1 VSRPKKILIV
11 GAGAVGQAYGFHLS
25 QGGAQVTYFVREKY
39 LEGLAEGSPV
49 HCLNGRHKGRH
60 LFEDFEAICS
70 LDQVDGGDWD
80 QVWLCVSS
88 PALYTGWLESFL
100 STIADATLVML
111 QPGMGDYAFV
121 TRFLPSSQVVYGM
134 ITLASFHGPLADAEG
149 EPAMTWWFPPLS
161 AALFSGPRPRA
172 MSVTS
177 ILKRGGMP
185 AKIVRDIVP
194 QLRMGSGILMPIIA
208 TLEAEGW
215 HFSGLRRG
223 EALLWA
229 GRAAREATQAS
240 LPDQRRGLIR
250 VLTQPWVLRLLV
262 LLAPRVA
269 PFNLEAM
276 LKSHFVKVGDQ
287 TREMLKVYID
297 TCAERSLPADALKR
311 TLKALNDLD
320 DKRS

>member
-1 VSRPKKILIV
+1 MSRPKKILIV

-39 LEGLAEGSPV
+39 LEGLSAGSPV
-49 HCLNGRHKGRH
+49 HCLNGRYKGRH
-60 LFEDFEAICS
+60 HFDAFKMICA
-70 LDQVDGGDWD
+70 LDQVAEGDWD

-100 STIADATLVML
+100 SAIADATLVML

-121 TRFLPSSQVVYGM
+121 TRLLPSSQVVYGM
-134 ITLASFHGPLADAEG
+134 ITLASFHAPLADGEG
-149 EPAMTWWFPPLS
+149 EPAMTWWFPPFS
-161 AALFSGPRPRA
+161 AAPFSGPTPRVIDA
-172 MSVTS
+172 TS
-177 ILKRGGMP
+177 ALKKGGMS
-185 AKIVRDIVP
+185 AKVVRDIVP

-208 TLEAEGW
+208 ALEAEGW

-223 EALLWA
+223 EALMWA

-240 LPDQRRGLIR
+240 LPDHRRGLIR
-250 VLTQPWVLRLLV
+250 ALTQTWALRMLV
-262 LLAPRVA
+262 LFAPRVA

-276 LKSHFVKVGDQ
+276 LKSHFVKVGEQ

-297 TCAERSLPADALKR
+297 TCAERGLPADALKR
-311 TLKALNDLD
+311 TLKALSDLD